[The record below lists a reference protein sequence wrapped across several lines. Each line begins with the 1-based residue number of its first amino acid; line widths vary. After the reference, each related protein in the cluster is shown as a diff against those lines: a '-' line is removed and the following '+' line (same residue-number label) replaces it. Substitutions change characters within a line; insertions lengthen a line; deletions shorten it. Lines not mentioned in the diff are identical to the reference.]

1 MGLLF
6 SVSDHIRLYGY
17 WLKWA
22 SVTPAEWSVYK
33 VNWAVLL
40 LDRQEHCRLVD
51 VSISGGRGRKPIL
64 YEPFSYS
71 SLFGSVKL
79 DWVNDLPNFFQVR
92 YCFWR
97 FWQHKRVFLTNQF
110 GFQVLQELSQAALQ
124 RNLLWW
130 PNRFVKLKIIQFY
143 NISRVGDH

>member
-22 SVTPAEWSVYK
+22 SVTPAEWSI
-33 VNWAVLL
+33 NWAVLL

-64 YEPFSYS
+64 YEAFSDS

-79 DWVNDLPNFFQVR
+79 DCVYDLPNFFQVR
-92 YCFWR
+92 NCFWR
-97 FWQHKRVFLTNQF
+97 F
-110 GFQVLQELSQAALQ
+110 
-124 RNLLWW
+124 
-130 PNRFVKLKIIQFY
+130 
-143 NISRVGDH
+143 

>member
-17 WLKWA
+17 WLKRA

-64 YEPFSYS
+64 YEGFSYL
-71 SLFGSVKL
+71 SLFGSVEL
-79 DWVNDLPNFFQVR
+79 D
-92 YCFWR
+92 
-97 FWQHKRVFLTNQF
+97 
-110 GFQVLQELSQAALQ
+110 
-124 RNLLWW
+124 
-130 PNRFVKLKIIQFY
+130 
-143 NISRVGDH
+143 